1 MAREDGGCFAE
12 YLYLEK
18 ARMRRRGWVV
28 AGKRQTR
35 AWWRAD
41 LFFYIFLCFFPRVS
55 VWQWRSPVG
64 FDKLQKGMPYSARK
78 VAYKY
83 TADNEGMSVRY
94 TSTI

>member
-41 LFFYIFLCFFPRVS
+41 LFFPFFLFFSRVFPCGSGGRLLGSTSRKNNAIFM
-55 VWQWRSPVG
+55 
-64 FDKLQKGMPYSARK
+64 K
-78 VAYKY
+78 
-83 TADNEGMSVRY
+83 E
-94 TSTI
+94 STIQIYSLR

>member
-41 LFFYIFLCFFPRVS
+41 LFFYIFLFFPACFRVAVEVACWVRQVAEGNAIFCKKS
-55 VWQWRSPVG
+55 SIQI
-64 FDKLQKGMPYSARK
+64 YS
-78 VAYKY
+78 
-83 TADNEGMSVRY
+83 
-94 TSTI
+94 